1 MTPIINPWVFYL
13 VDLIGNLSCMA
24 GLVFTISL
32 IAVLIFGVWFF
43 LEGQFADE
51 EEFKQ
56 IKKVAKGIFIT
67 FFTSIFFMI
76 FIPSSKT
83 ITKMIVAQNVT
94 YERVEVAADTV
105 QTVYEDIMELFK
117 ESKEND

>member
-51 EEFKQ
+51 EGLKQ

-117 ESKEND
+117 ENKE